1 MTMLRF
7 ALMKYGIGYHYSF
20 KMFFE
25 GLAFFVAIFV
35 IIYQT

>member
-1 MTMLRF
+1 MLRF
-7 ALMKYGIGYHYSF
+7 ALMKFMALGYHYSF